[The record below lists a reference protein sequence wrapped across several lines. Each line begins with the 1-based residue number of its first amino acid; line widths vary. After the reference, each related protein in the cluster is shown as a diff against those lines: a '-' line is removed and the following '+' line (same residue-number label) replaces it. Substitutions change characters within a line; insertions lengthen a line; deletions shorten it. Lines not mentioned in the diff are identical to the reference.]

1 MAGSNFLATY
11 MKSCLLF
18 SLIYFSVGDPIQPD
32 TPVADSDTIT
42 VFDCNKESFK
52 LTISNSPS
60 ASAEQLLDNNVVSSD
75 TNGFASAV
83 LLMTGAKR
91 STLLDILR
99 HAQSDSVFYASLVSS
114 GAIDI
119 CNDPA
124 DPQNV
129 DSALSEAE
137 PVAANGYL
145 DDESGYTLRPP
156 TRRGHHQQF
165 IRRTRTSPRMFHT
178 DQIDVKIGD
187 ILPGKKGVDLFQGD
201 MVYTRNFVE
210 STKSGDSVIP
220 TKDTMYWK
228 PWNLWPRG
236 KVNWYIDSAGP
247 AVDEC
252 AIATFNTSASYMEK
266 YTCLR
271 FNYGVKPM
279 PGSTYSIK
287 LTADGNTCW
296 AFVGMDTQSQVNLGG
311 SGCQIPGI
319 ALHELGHA
327 VGLIHQHSRDDRD
340 KYVTIDW
347 SNIKTSATNNFY
359 KIISGSSY
367 DSAISNLNYDY
378 TSIMHYGMCEFST
391 DSARSGNCM
400 RTIDPADESVAGQL
414 GQRDH
419 LSQVDIDTINSM
431 YGCTATCGDGIQNQG
446 EEGVDC
452 GGPCRAQCGTSNDGI
467 IPLPPQC
474 AAESSELT
482 DTQLAIIAGSAAL
495 LIIVL
500 VIVFIV
506 FHNKRKERKELA
518 KQNLT
523 QKSRLTPEQLREVLR
538 QRKSQQ
544 PTTTA
549 AT

>member
-1 MAGSNFLATY
+1 MNLPF
-11 MKSCLLF
+11 LF
-18 SLIYFSVGDPIQPD
+18 SLLSLSIGDPIQPD

-42 VFDCNKESFK
+42 VFDCDKKSFQ
-52 LTISNSPS
+52 LTISNSQS

-75 TNGFASAV
+75 TNGFSSAV

-91 STLLDILR
+91 SLLMDILR
-99 HAQSDSVFYASLVSS
+99 VLRNPQSDTALYASFVSS

-119 CNDPA
+119 CDDPT
-124 DPQNV
+124 DPQKV
-129 DSALSEAE
+129 DSALSEAA

-156 TRRGHHQQF
+156 TTHGHHQQY
-165 IRRTRTSPRMFHT
+165 IRKTRLGSPRMFHS
-178 DQIDVKIGD
+178 DQVNVKIGD
-187 ILPGKKGVDLFQGD
+187 ILPGKKGYDIFQGD
-201 MVYTRNFVE
+201 MVYTKNFAE
-210 STKSGDSVIP
+210 KSKSGDSVIP
-220 TKDTMYWK
+220 SKDTMYWQ
-228 PWNLWPRG
+228 PWSLWPRG
-236 KVNWYIDSAGP
+236 QVNWYVDSAGP

-252 AIATFNTSASYMEK
+252 AVATFNTSVSYMEK

-287 LTADGNTCW
+287 LTADGDTCW

-319 ALHELGHA
+319 ALHEVGHA

-359 KIISGSSY
+359 KIVSGSAY
-367 DSAISNLNYDY
+367 DTAISNLNYDY

-391 DSARSGNCM
+391 DASRSGDCM
-400 RTIDPADESVAGQL
+400 RTIDPADESVAGHL

-419 LSQVDIDTINSM
+419 LSQVDIDTINTM

-446 EEGVDC
+446 EEDIDC
-452 GGPCRAQCGTSNDGI
+452 GGPCRAQCNSSDGGI

-474 AAESSELT
+474 AAESSELS

-500 VIVFIV
+500 VVVFIAV
-506 FHNKRKERKELA
+506 HNKRQARKEIA

-523 QKSRLTPEQLREVLR
+523 EKSRLTPEQLREVLR
-538 QRKSQQ
+538 QRKSSSSQQ
-544 PTTTA
+544 LPTTTA
-549 AT
+549 